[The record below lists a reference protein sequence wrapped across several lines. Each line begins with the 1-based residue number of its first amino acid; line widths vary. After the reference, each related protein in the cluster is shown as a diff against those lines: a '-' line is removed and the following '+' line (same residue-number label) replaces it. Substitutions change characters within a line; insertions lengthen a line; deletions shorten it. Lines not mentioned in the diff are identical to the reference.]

1 MTVKN
6 QLHNYLGGK
15 KQMYDVVFLE
25 DLMKIV
31 ENKYIAANI
40 AAKRARWLNEKKRL
54 PTIKTDAIK
63 DTTIALE
70 ELLAN
75 KLDYRPT
82 QREEPRKIEELIPIA
97 LPIFEEEEPEEE
109 RESLFDEEY
118 IDDSNIFYEDE
129 DTEEG
134 I

>member
-1 MTVKN
+1 
-6 QLHNYLGGK
+6 
-15 KQMYDVVFLE
+15 MYDVVFLE

-82 QREEPRKIEELIPIA
+82 QREEPRKIEELIPMT
-97 LPIFEEEEPEEE
+97 LPTSEEEEIEEE

-118 IDDSNIFYEDE
+118 IDDRNISYEDE

>member
-1 MTVKN
+1 
-6 QLHNYLGGK
+6 
-15 KQMYDVVFLE
+15 MYDVVFLE

-31 ENKYIAANI
+31 DNKFIAANV

-97 LPIFEEEEPEEE
+97 LPTSEEEELEEE
-109 RESLFDEEY
+109 QESLFDEEY
-118 IDDSNIFYEDE
+118 IDDRDIFYEDE